1 MSKVI
6 SFMKNKNIRAILGMV
21 IGTLIY
27 CIGVVWILN
36 LGKFFGGGVTGISQ
50 ILTTIFKKIG
60 VDVSMSVFILA
71 LNIPLFLIGWKGV
84 SKRFAVL
91 TLGSVVLQSVFVF
104 VLEYLQT
111 TYHLNPFA
119 TFTETGEIIS
129 NFDMLTLSLLGGL
142 TCGVGAGITLK
153 YGASTGGVDIISQY
167 FSFKK
172 NVSFAALSL
181 SIDLSIVAVTI
192 LMPEILGGVEIAV
205 YTIIRF
211 IINVLVLDKV
221 HTTYKMIKISIV
233 TSEKEKMRVALISKF
248 SHGVTIY
255 DATGGYT
262 NTQKYVFES
271 VVSSFEIAE
280 YRQIAHDVDPAVF
293 ITYSPISNIDG
304 RFNKKAIA

>member
-1 MSKVI
+1 M
-6 SFMKNKNIRAILGMV
+6 N
-21 IGTLIY
+21 
-27 CIGVVWILN
+27 
-36 LGKFFGGGVTGISQ
+36 
-50 ILTTIFKKIG
+50 
-60 VDVSMSVFILA
+60 
-71 LNIPLFLIGWKGV
+71 
-84 SKRFAVL
+84 
-91 TLGSVVLQSVFVF
+91 
-104 VLEYLQT
+104 
-111 TYHLNPFA
+111 
-119 TFTETGEIIS
+119 
-129 NFDMLTLSLLGGL
+129 
-142 TCGVGAGITLK
+142 
-153 YGASTGGVDIISQY
+153 Y

-293 ITYSPISNIDG
+293 ITCSPISSIDG
-304 RFNKKAIA
+304 RFNKKAIT